1 MGAQGKREQRA
12 RIMVTL
18 HLVVNC
24 TMCSYFDAWLLLD
37 VGLHVEVVQAELA
50 ADATSFFVA
59 VWDTDQA
66 TLSVFQAG

>member
-1 MGAQGKREQRA
+1 
-12 RIMVTL
+12 
-18 HLVVNC
+18 
-24 TMCSYFDAWLLLD
+24 MCSYFDAWLLLD